1 MSPNTTRRNF
11 FAGGVAAMATAASAS
26 AAPTIADHHWG
37 DVRLAVASYSL
48 RQFSRSQA
56 ISIIKGLGIKYVN
69 VKSFHLPYYLS
80 KGDLKKGA
88 AEFEK
93 AGITIVSGG
102 NISLRKDDETDIKYH
117 LQYASDAGLGTVVC
131 APTHKNLSIIEKYAK
146 QFDLK
151 IAIHNHG
158 PEDEFYPAAKDVLDR
173 VKGMDPRMGLCYDV
187 GHAARAGADVI
198 EEIEMA
204 GDRLHDMHVKDLKSF
219 SDKGSQVEVGKGIM
233 PVSKIFQT
241 LKKVRYP
248 GVVGLE
254 YEINASHPQKG
265 MAESFAYMRGVLD
278 GQMA

>member
-1 MSPNTTRRNF
+1 MTQNTTRRNF
-11 FAGGVAAMATAASAS
+11 FAGGVAAMATAASAGT
-26 AAPTIADHHWG
+26 APTIADHHWG

-69 VKSFHLPYYLS
+69 VKAFHLPYYLS
-80 KGDLKKGA
+80 KEDLKKGA

-102 NISLRKDDETDIKYH
+102 NISLRKDDEADIKYH
-117 LQYASDAGLGTVVC
+117 LEYARDAGLGTVVC

-158 PEDEFYPAAKDVLDR
+158 PEDEFYPAGKDVIDR

-219 SDKGSQVEVGKGIM
+219 SDKGSQVEVGKGII

-248 GVVGLE
+248 GVLGLE

-278 GQMA
+278 GQKA